1 MTTFLF
7 KTIMIVYKKF
17 YVICFLCFLWGKSLM
32 RNKKIIYRLIV
43 LIGILILP
51 IIVSKPVAAIVDLSN
66 DGVIYSNYMQTK
78 GYLP

>member
-1 MTTFLF
+1 
-7 KTIMIVYKKF
+7 
-17 YVICFLCFLWGKSLM
+17 M

-78 GYLP
+78 GYLPWVSDGEIAGITGMSC